1 MVFLGGL
8 WVTMTGWDICSL
20 NDELGLEG
28 AECDYTLTMRLVLE
42 EMDLIDSELLMKDES
57 GGYSGFMEIT
67 GVGVSDRLI
76 DLILHQLIFLMSSDY
91 SALLGC

>member
-28 AECDYTLTMRLVLE
+28 VGCNCTLTIRLVLV

-57 GGYSGFMEIT
+57 GGYSGSMELKR
-67 GVGVSDRLI
+67 VGVSDRLI

>member
-8 WVTMTGWDICSL
+8 WVTITGWDICSL

-42 EMDLIDSELLMKDES
+42 EMDLIDSELLMKSEG
-57 GGYSGFMEIT
+57 GGYSRSMEIKR
-67 GVGVSDRLI
+67 VEVSRLI
-76 DLILHQLIFLMSSDY
+76 DINFALIDFSYELDY

>member
-1 MVFLGGL
+1 
-8 WVTMTGWDICSL
+8 MTGWDICPF

-28 AECDYTLTMRLVLE
+28 VGYNCTLTIRLVLV

-57 GGYSGFMEIT
+57 GGYSGSMEIT

-76 DLILHQLIFLMSSDY
+76 DLIFALIDFSVEFRIFCFIR
-91 SALLGC
+91 LLGR

>member
-1 MVFLGGL
+1 M
-8 WVTMTGWDICSL
+8 
-20 NDELGLEG
+20 
-28 AECDYTLTMRLVLE
+28 
-42 EMDLIDSELLMKDES
+42 
-57 GGYSGFMEIT
+57 GGYSGSMEIT

>member
-1 MVFLGGL
+1 
-8 WVTMTGWDICSL
+8 
-20 NDELGLEG
+20 
-28 AECDYTLTMRLVLE
+28 MRLVLE

-57 GGYSGFMEIT
+57 GGYSGSMEIT

-76 DLILHQLIFLMSSDY
+76 DINFALIDFSYELDY

>member
-1 MVFLGGL
+1 
-8 WVTMTGWDICSL
+8 
-20 NDELGLEG
+20 
-28 AECDYTLTMRLVLE
+28 MRLVLE
-42 EMDLIDSELLMKDES
+42 EMDLIDSELLMKDKM
-57 GGYSGFMEIT
+57 GGYSRSMEIT